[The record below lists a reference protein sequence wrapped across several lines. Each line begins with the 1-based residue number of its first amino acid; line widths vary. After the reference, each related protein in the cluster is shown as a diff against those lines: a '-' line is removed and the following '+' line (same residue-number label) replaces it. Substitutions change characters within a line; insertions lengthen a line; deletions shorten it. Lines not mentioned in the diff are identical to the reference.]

1 MFFHVNGKGNEHVK
15 GLTKGQR
22 VSYTEITNDKG
33 RVCAENVKPIKGV
46 CVCVC
51 VHVSSRRNGD
61 RKSERARA
69 PTHA

>member
-22 VSYTEITNDKG
+22 VSYTEMTNDKG

-46 CVCVC
+46 CVCVRSC
-51 VHVSSRRNGD
+51 IF
-61 RKSERARA
+61 KKERG
-69 PTHA
+69 